1 MNKQKSTYGN
11 SSRSPCLSG
20 NTTFTANASVVN
32 FSFPDEAKLVWI
44 NSFSVAERIVNFNQ
58 PTQASAGAA

>member
-1 MNKQKSTYGN
+1 
-11 SSRSPCLSG
+11 
-20 NTTFTANASVVN
+20 N